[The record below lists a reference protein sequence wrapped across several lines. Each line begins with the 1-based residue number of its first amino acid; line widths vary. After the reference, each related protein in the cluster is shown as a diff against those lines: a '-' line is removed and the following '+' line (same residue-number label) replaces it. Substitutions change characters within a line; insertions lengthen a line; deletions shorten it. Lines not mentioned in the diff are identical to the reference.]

1 MEVGRKNTFITHQI
15 PLTISEGV
23 KKYRQLIWEFLISL
37 CKIEKYKEKVRKILS
52 SYDGNI
58 KIASIPVIQFDLIFI
73 DSILKSYFSPDELE
87 NCIMVDKLAHVFNRM
102 NIPCKSLF
110 AVYFK
115 GKNFQLY
122 RLLKGPDDKIGIDYR
137 ESKN

>member
-1 MEVGRKNTFITHQI
+1 
-15 PLTISEGV
+15 
-23 KKYRQLIWEFLISL
+23 
-37 CKIEKYKEKVRKILS
+37 
-52 SYDGNI
+52 
-58 KIASIPVIQFDLIFI
+58 
-73 DSILKSYFSPDELE
+73 
-87 NCIMVDKLAHVFNRM
+87 MVDKLAHVFDRM

-115 GKNFQLY
+115 GKKFQLY

>member
-1 MEVGRKNTFITHQI
+1 MK
-15 PLTISEGV
+15 
-23 KKYRQLIWEFLISL
+23 
-37 CKIEKYKEKVRKILS
+37 
-52 SYDGNI
+52 
-58 KIASIPVIQFDLIFI
+58 A
-73 DSILKSYFSPDELE
+73 YFSPDELE
-87 NCIMVDKLAHVFNRM
+87 NCIMVDKLAHVFDRM

-115 GKNFQLY
+115 GKKFQLY